1 MQPDEICFLELLDG
15 KVQYVVPKWQR
26 RYRWGSAQITRLVD
40 DLVLISEAADHERA
54 HYGGSLITFHPDGQP
69 PGPPPIERVVDGQQ
83 RLTTVSLLLSC
94 IADVMTE
101 QSAFGEWGRDD
112 IRDLLANP
120 RRNGVQLLKL
130 RLQDGD
136 DDEYKRILAGD
147 PNGGGAVAKA
157 WRLIRQLV
165 EDRDAGRIMRGLERF
180 RIVSLGVGGDDD
192 PQQIFESLNATGLE
206 LEESEKVKNW
216 LLMGL
221 SDAQQQEMY
230 DRHWRNIERALG
242 ANGES
247 GPIDVFLRD
256 FMRWQTG
263 EIRAIGQTYDALRR
277 WAIETGWDAPTRRP
291 ELCARLAHLAELYGI
306 LTGTAGRHAE
316 PAIESSLRHLRWM
329 GLDTHRP
336 FTLRL
341 LYEHSAVGKGISS
354 VDQAAKLFE
363 AVGVWM
369 TRLWLADR
377 PIGGLNTAFA
387 RMAFL
392 GPGPVESDGYVAEW
406 MKRIRA
412 LHRQDV
418 GVPNDEAVER
428 GIQRRGVFRAKKAA
442 RAVLCALMEA
452 EHGIEAQ
459 DRKTVWTERV
469 MPWRDLSHDWQEVL
483 GPHAEDVHWAWRY
496 RLANL
501 TLVGDVDGAWGEHR
515 SRAEKLTGYGRST
528 IGLNTWIARQPAWDE
543 ETLLRRAKD
552 LAERA
557 NRVWPWETESSE
569 PTEHED

>member
-1 MQPDEICFLELLDG
+1 MQPDEVCFLELLDG

-40 DLVLISEAADHERA
+40 DLVLISRVADDDRA
-54 HYGGSLITFHPDGQP
+54 HYGGSLITFHPADQP
-69 PGPPPIERVVDGQQ
+69 PGPPPIHRVVDGQQ

-101 QSAFGEWGRDD
+101 QSTFGEWDRDD
-112 IRDLLANP
+112 IRELLAN
-120 RRNGVQLLKL
+120 RKRNGVRLRKL

-136 DDEYKRILAGD
+136 DDEYKGVLAGD
-147 PNGGGAVAKA
+147 PNGDGAVTNA
-157 WRLIRQLV
+157 WRLLRDLV
-165 EDRDAGRIMRGLERF
+165 EDRGAERIMRGLERF
-180 RIVSLGVGGDDD
+180 RIVSLSVGGDDD

-221 SDAQQQEMY
+221 ADAQQQDVY
-230 DRHWRNIERALG
+230 DQHWRAIETALG
-242 ANGES
+242 AKGES
-247 GPIDVFLRD
+247 RPIDVFLRD
-256 FMRWQTG
+256 FMRWKTG
-263 EIRAIGQTYDALRR
+263 EVRAIGQTYEALRR
-277 WAIETGWDAPTRRP
+277 WAIETGWDAPARRP

-306 LTGTAGRHAE
+306 LTGTASRHAE
-316 PAIESSLRHLRWM
+316 PVIESSLRHLRWM

-341 LYEHSAVGKGISS
+341 LDEHSAEGKGISS
-354 VDQAAKLFE
+354 LDQAARIFE
-363 AVGVWM
+363 AVSVWM

-377 PIGGLNTAFA
+377 TAGLNRAFA
-387 RMAFL
+387 RMAFR
-392 GPGPVESDGYVAEW
+392 GSGHMESDGYVAEW

-418 GVPNDEAVER
+418 GVPSDEAVEQ

-442 RAVLCALMEA
+442 LAVLCALMEA
-452 EHGIEAQ
+452 EHGVDAP
-459 DRKTVWTERV
+459 DRTRLWTERV
-469 MPWRDLSHDWQEVL
+469 MPWRDLSHGWQEAL
-483 GPHAEDVHWAWRY
+483 GPHGEYVHWAWRY

-501 TLVGDVDGAWGEHR
+501 ALVGDVEGAWGEHR
-515 SRAEKLTGYGRST
+515 SRAEKLAGYGRST

-557 NRVWPWETESSE
+557 IRVWPWEHGSTK
-569 PTEHED
+569 PAEHG

>member
-1 MQPDEICFLELLDG
+1 MQPDEVCFLELLDG

-40 DLVLISEAADHERA
+40 DLVLISEAADHDRA
-54 HYGGSLITFHPDGQP
+54 HYGGSLITFHPGGQP

-83 RLTTVSLLLSC
+83 RLTTISLLLSC

-101 QSAFGEWGRDD
+101 QGEFGEWCRDD
-112 IRDLLANP
+112 IRDLLRNP
-120 RRNGVQLLKL
+120 KGLNGVRLRKL

-136 DDEYKRILAGD
+136 DDEYRRVLVGD
-147 PNGGGAVAKA
+147 PNGHGAVTKA
-157 WRLIRQLV
+157 WRLLQELV
-165 EDRDAGRIMRGLERF
+165 EDRGAERIMRGLERF
-180 RIVSLGVGGDDD
+180 RIVSLGVGGNDD
-192 PQQIFESLNATGLE
+192 PQQIFESLNATGLK

-230 DRHWRNIERALG
+230 DQHWLAIENALG

-263 EIRAIGQTYDALRR
+263 EVRAIGRTYDAFRR

-291 ELCARLAHLAELYGI
+291 ELCARLAHLTELYGI

-341 LYEHSAVGKGISS
+341 LYEHSAAGKGISS
-354 VDQAAKLFE
+354 VDQAARLFE

-369 TRLWLADR
+369 TRLWLADG
-377 PIGGLNTAFA
+377 PIGGLNRAFA

-418 GVPNDEAVER
+418 GVPSDESVEQ
-428 GIQRRGVFRAKKAA
+428 GIQRRGVYRAKKAA
-442 RAVLCALMEA
+442 LAVLCALAEA
-452 EHGIEAQ
+452 EHGANAP
-459 DRKTVWTERV
+459 DRKRLWTERV
-469 MPWRDLSHDWQEVL
+469 MPWRDLSSGWQEAL
-483 GPHAEDVHWAWRY
+483 GPHWEDVQWAWRY

-501 TLVGDVDGAWGEHR
+501 ALVGDVQGAWGEHR

-528 IGLNTWIARQPAWDE
+528 IGLNTWIARQPAWDA

-557 NRVWPWETESSE
+557 IRVWPWE
-569 PTEHED
+569 H